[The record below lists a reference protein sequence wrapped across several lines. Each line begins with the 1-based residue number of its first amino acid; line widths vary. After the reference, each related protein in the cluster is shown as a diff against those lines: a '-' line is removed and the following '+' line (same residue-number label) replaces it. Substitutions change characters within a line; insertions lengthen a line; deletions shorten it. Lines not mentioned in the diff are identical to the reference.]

1 MKHSRRRWKE
11 IARETEG
18 GGGTPCGHRC
28 WYFSPTFPG
37 SRRTSTDL
45 CFRVQFFSR
54 LLITWRDPGFKNE
67 KWQLEYNSPI
77 WRDRAPEAALL
88 PLGSLLPWIQSHIH
102 FLEGDTAPALKPH
115 LKPWV
120 SGCWLIPR
128 EYLCLRRIVAPSS
141 MDGLVFS
148 APAGN
153 TLSRAGPGGGWQD
166 GRTAGWRLRSHSS
179 EWQLYMAL
187 GTPIC
192 QGTAAPTRVI
202 YLI

>member
-37 SRRTSTDL
+37 SRGTSTDL

-128 EYLCLRRIVAPSS
+128 DFMSLRAMFLYNLGNLKFLKLQVEPSLYQNREWVSAIVQTRRKGIRKQVLVPKGHCL
-141 MDGLVFS
+141 D
-148 APAGN
+148 
-153 TLSRAGPGGGWQD
+153 
-166 GRTAGWRLRSHSS
+166 
-179 EWQLYMAL
+179 L
-187 GTPIC
+187 GQSTS
-192 QGTAAPTRVI
+192 
-202 YLI
+202 LL